1 MPQLNIVNTN
11 TDYLAPGERL
21 LIDGIVDR
29 VRSSIPEG
37 LFVCLFAALRQTL
50 AVTTCIEPLDLAGL
64 LRAHE
69 FTFWHDIAG
78 IQVTSI
84 SPPGGSGSRSRR
96 AVRSKEN

>member
-64 LRAHE
+64 LRADE

-78 IQVTSI
+78 IQSHLDLAA
-84 SPPGGSGSRSRR
+84 GRFR
-96 AVRSKEN
+96 

>member
-78 IQVTSI
+78 IQSHLDLAA
-84 SPPGGSGSRSRR
+84 GRFR
-96 AVRSKEN
+96 